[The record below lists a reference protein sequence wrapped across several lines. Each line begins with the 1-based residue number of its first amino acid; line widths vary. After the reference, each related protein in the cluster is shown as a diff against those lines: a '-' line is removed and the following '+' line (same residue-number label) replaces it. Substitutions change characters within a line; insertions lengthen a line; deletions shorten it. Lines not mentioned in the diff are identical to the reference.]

1 MPSIRI
7 LKTFLVVARTGS
19 FAAAGG
25 EVGLTPAAVGLQV
38 RSLEDDIGRKL
49 FDRVGRSII
58 LNTQGRELVP
68 AALDLVSSYEA
79 LSASA
84 TDGLAGT
91 VVMGALVSAL
101 MGAFSGALWQM
112 KRDYPALD
120 IKLFSGM
127 SADFVTR
134 VERGELDAAVTT
146 LPPRVLPAALKW
158 TSLYSEPMVLIVPTR
173 PHFDLT
179 DDPFELLRS
188 APFLRF
194 DRSTWTGDLVTR
206 VLARARVVVNEGLEV
221 NSVEAIVALVRQGYG
236 VSIVPKLDNVQWQRD
251 SQLKI
256 IDIPGNALERKV
268 GLLERT
274 DHSRKQFTSALKEHF
289 RFHRQK

>member
-1 MPSIRI
+1 MPSFRV

-19 FAAAGG
+19 LVAAGG

-38 RSLEDDIGRKL
+38 RSLEQDIGRKL

-58 LNTQGRELVP
+58 LNTQGREWVP
-68 AALDLVSSYEA
+68 IALDLVSRYDAMSGT
-79 LSASA
+79 A

-120 IKLFSGM
+120 IKLFAGM
-127 SADFVTR
+127 SADFVGR

-158 TSLYSEPMVLIVPTR
+158 TALYSEPMVLIVPMR
-173 PHFDLT
+173 PHFELT
-179 DDPFELLRS
+179 ADAFEILRT

-206 VLARARVVVNEGLEV
+206 VLARARVAVNEGLEV

-256 IDIPGNALERKV
+256 IDLPGNTLERKV

-274 DHSRKQFTSALKEHF
+274 DHSRKQFTAAIKEHF
-289 RFHRQK
+289 RSRNRG